1 MGDVPGK
8 GPVLIVG
15 DDDDIAAML
24 DPHLRA
30 DGFVPIRARGG
41 GEAMVR
47 LRRPPPRMVLLD
59 LDLPDCDGI
68 DIARAIRSAS
78 TVPIVML
85 TARDSESDTIIGL
98 EAGADDY
105 ITKPFSPRETLARIH
120 AVLRRVPDPA
130 RVADVLAVAGITI
143 DAARREVVLGDGTV
157 VRPTA
162 REFDLAWYFAD
173 NRGLTLTRGQ
183 ILSAVW
189 NEDYLGDTRTIDAH
203 VRQLRRK
210 VPGLPLATVWG
221 VGYRMDP

>member
-1 MGDVPGK
+1 MRDAPGA
-8 GPVLIVG
+8 GPVLIVE
-15 DDDDIAAML
+15 DDDDISAML
-24 DPHLRA
+24 DLHLRA

-41 GEAMVR
+41 GEAIAC
-47 LRRPPPRMVLLD
+47 LRQRPPRIVLLD
-59 LDLPDCDGI
+59 LDLPDDDGI
-68 DIARAIRSAS
+68 DVARAIRSAS
-78 TVPIVML
+78 TVPVVML
-85 TARDSESDTIIGL
+85 TARDSELDAIAGL

-120 AVLRRVPDPA
+120 AVLRRVSDPA
-130 RVADVLAVAGITI
+130 RTGDVLAVAGITI

-173 NRGLTLTRGQ
+173 NRGLTLTRSQ
-183 ILSAVW
+183 ILAGVW
-189 NEDYLGDTRTIDAH
+189 DVDYLGDSRTIDSH

>member
-1 MGDVPGK
+1 MRDAPGA
-8 GPVLIVG
+8 GPVLIVEDG
-15 DDDDIAAML
+15 DDIAAML
-24 DPHLRA
+24 DLHLTA

-41 GEAMVR
+41 GEAIACLR
-47 LRRPPPRMVLLD
+47 RRPPRIVLLD
-59 LDLPDCDGI
+59 LDLPDGDGI
-68 DIARAIRSAS
+68 DVARAIRAAS
-78 TVPIVML
+78 TVPVVML
-85 TARDSESDTIIGL
+85 TARDSECDTIIGL

-105 ITKPFSPRETLARIH
+105 ITKPFSPREALARIN
-120 AVLRRVPDPA
+120 AVLRRVGDPA
-130 RVADVLAVAGITI
+130 RTGDVVAVAGIAI

-162 REFDLAWYFAD
+162 REFDLAWYLAD

-183 ILSAVW
+183 ILAAVW
-189 NEDYLGDTRTIDAH
+189 NQDYLGDTRTIDVH